1 MEQETLNLFSSTN
14 LVNITHLFV
23 RGEISD
29 ISPKKDFLNLKYLS
43 FHLTGYNRVSDFNYL
58 LKLINLK
65 GFNLSG
71 IQISDLSP
79 LANLTNL
86 ANLWLDSNQ
95 ITDISP
101 LVHLINLTEL
111 RLRSNPIT
119 DITLVISLLLDKN
132 FL

>member
-1 MEQETLNLFSSTN
+1 
-14 LVNITHLFV
+14 V

-79 LANLTNL
+79 LDNLTNL
-86 ANLWLDSNQ
+86 TDLDLSDNH
-95 ITDISP
+95 ISDMPP
-101 LVHLINLTEL
+101 LVNLTNLTEL

-119 DITLVISLLLDKN
+119 DITLVISITAPYIKGHKLRKKIRNYEYENDRQRH
-132 FL
+132 